1 MNSTKTRIFD
11 TASPE
16 IASNEGSMSLERS
29 VYNMPYGENT
39 STNMGARKT
48 TRKQWEDLKP
58 LIEQTYIKEDKPF
71 PYLVEVLRRDYAF
84 EPT

>member
-1 MNSTKTRIFD
+1 MNSTETRIFD
-11 TASPE
+11 AASPE
-16 IASNEGSMSLERS
+16 ITSNDGSLSLERS
-29 VYNMPYGENT
+29 VHGIPYEEDT
-39 STNMGARKT
+39 SANMGVREM

-71 PYLVEVLRRDYAF
+71 PYLAEVLRRDYGF

>member
-1 MNSTKTRIFD
+1 MLD

-16 IASNEGSMSLERS
+16 IASNDSSMFLEHS
-29 VYNMPYGENT
+29 VHTMPYGEDT
-39 STNMGARKT
+39 SVKMGAREM

-58 LIEQTYIKEDKPF
+58 LIEQIYIKENRPF
-71 PYLVEVLRRDYAF
+71 QYLAEVLRRDYGF

>member
-16 IASNEGSMSLERS
+16 IASNDGSMSLECS
-29 VYNMPYGENT
+29 VHSTPYGEDT
-39 STNMGARKT
+39 STNMGARET

-71 PYLVEVLRRDYAF
+71 PYLAEVLKRDYGF

>member
-1 MNSTKTRIFD
+1 MNSTKSRVFD

-16 IASNEGSMSLERS
+16 IASNDGSMSLERS
-29 VYNMPYGENT
+29 VHRMPYGKDT
-39 STNMGARKT
+39 SADMGARET

-58 LIEQTYIKEDKPF
+58 LIEQIYIKENKPF
-71 PYLVEVLRRDYAF
+71 PYLAEVLRRDYGF

>member
-1 MNSTKTRIFD
+1 M
-11 TASPE
+11 
-16 IASNEGSMSLERS
+16 
-29 VYNMPYGENT
+29 
-39 STNMGARKT
+39 

-71 PYLVEVLRRDYAF
+71 PYLAEVLRRDYGF

>member
-11 TASPE
+11 AASPE
-16 IASNEGSMSLERS
+16 IASNDGSMSLERS
-29 VYNMPYGENT
+29 VHSNPYGEDT
-39 STNMGARKT
+39 STNMRARET

-71 PYLVEVLRRDYAF
+71 PYLAEVLRRDYGF